1 LASLFFRYAKHTC
14 NKGASLAVQV
24 GQTVSYVTFWSG
36 DCHLCHRLLGLNAA
50 FFVKT
55 YLWACLIF
63 RCDALFLGAGVT
75 SFDSVRA
82 GDMTFVT
89 TIKAE
94 FLRVFSMIIKS
105 QADITPSVL
114 AELEGAENP
123 RFKEIMGAAI
133 RHLHEFA
140 REVKLTEPE
149 FQQACAVIAS
159 LGQAS
164 NASHNEVVLAAG
176 STGLSALVCLLNN
189 GDQGTTETTA
199 NLLGPFWRPDAPLMP
214 NGANIVR
221 NTGVGAD
228 SMAGGRKLM
237 VNASVIDIKGNA
249 VVGAEIDVW
258 HSSNEGFYENQD
270 PLQADMNLRARFFTD
285 EHGKFSFE
293 TIKPIGYPIPVNG
306 PVGVFL
312 KLQGRHNMRPAHIHF
327 MIRKLGFKTQ
337 FSQVYSNDDPN
348 LTTDVQFGVT
358 QRLIG
363 DYQLHNETPQ
373 PWYSLEYQFV
383 IEAGESK
390 TPKPPITAKSRTPR
404 PNLEILVT
412 RTGLDRRH

>member
-1 LASLFFRYAKHTC
+1 
-14 NKGASLAVQV
+14 
-24 GQTVSYVTFWSG
+24 
-36 DCHLCHRLLGLNAA
+36 
-50 FFVKT
+50 
-55 YLWACLIF
+55 
-63 RCDALFLGAGVT
+63 
-75 SFDSVRA
+75 
-82 GDMTFVT
+82 
-89 TIKAE
+89 
-94 FLRVFSMIIKS
+94 MIIKS
-105 QADITPSVL
+105 QVDITSAVL

-140 REVKLTEPE
+140 REIKLTEPE

-189 GDQGTTETTA
+189 GDKGNTETTA
-199 NLLGPFWRPDAPLMP
+199 NLLGPFWRPDAPLMAS
-214 NGANIVR
+214 GSSIVR
-221 NTGVGAD
+221 SARDTKNALGT
-228 SMAGGRKLM
+228 KLI
-237 VNASVIDIKGNA
+237 VNASVIDASGAA
-249 VVGAEIDVW
+249 VAGAEIDVW

-270 PLQADMNLRARFFTD
+270 PEQADMNLRARFMTD
-285 EHGKFSFE
+285 ELGRFSFE

-337 FSQVYSNDDPN
+337 FSQVYSSDDPN
-348 LTTDVQFGVT
+348 LETDVQFGVT

-363 DYQLHNETPQ
+363 NYQLKGDKSN
-373 PWYSLEYQFV
+373 PWYSLDYQFV
-383 IEAGESK
+383 IEAGESRL
-390 TPKPPITAKSRTPR
+390 PKPPITAKSEAPR
-404 PNLEILVT
+404 PMLEVLT
-412 RTGLDRRH
+412 ARNNSSSS